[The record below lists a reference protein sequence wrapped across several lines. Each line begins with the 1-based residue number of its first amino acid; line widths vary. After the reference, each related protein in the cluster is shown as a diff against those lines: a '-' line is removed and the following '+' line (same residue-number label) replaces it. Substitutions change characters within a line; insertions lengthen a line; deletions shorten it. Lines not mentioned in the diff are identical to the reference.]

1 MQDSAEAW
9 FGRRTSNWRDWPLPR
24 LMSWKHSQATR
35 ISVVIPARNE
45 ERPLARS
52 VRAAAR

>member
-9 FGRRTSNWRDWPLPR
+9 FGRRTSNWRDWPLPQ